1 MVAVRRP
8 VRWGLFVGVL
18 LVLGVLAVLRSGAP
32 PESLVTVLGPEE
44 VGLSL
49 SELRDLPALERE
61 GSYQN
66 QFENWST
73 PARYRGVPLSELLGH
88 VYPEHQ
94 PESVTVVARDGYR
107 LTLSRERLTDPRYPV
122 VLAYAKDG
130 ATPPEWEEGPRIAVL
145 PEDGRVSNDEYG
157 AESAGAY
164 WVRGVVRLEVNG

>member
-1 MVAVRRP
+1 MAIRRP
-8 VRWGLFVGVL
+8 VRWGVFVGVL
-18 LVLGVLAVLRSGAP
+18 LVLGGLAVLRSGSP
-32 PESLVTVLGPEE
+32 QETLVTVVGPEE

-49 SELRDLPALERE
+49 SELRALPALEQE

-73 PARYRGVPLSELLGH
+73 PARYRGVPLLELLAH
-88 VYPEHQ
+88 LYPELQ
-94 PESVTVVARDGYR
+94 PESVTVVASDGYR
-107 LTLSRERLTDPRYPV
+107 LSLSRERMNDPRYPV

-130 ATPPEWEEGPRIAVL
+130 VAPPAWEEGPRIVVL

-164 WVRGVVRLEVNG
+164 WVRDVVRLEVNR